1 MAESQFTR
9 PTLPALINRQRT
21 DLLSRLGLD
30 GELRRDDA
38 EVYARVQAEGLNGL
52 YSHLDWLALQ
62 YLPDLAGQ
70 AGVERWAKMLGEW
83 YTEAT
88 AAGGSIPVLGSV
100 GASIPLTAR
109 WQNAAGVLYQPVAE
123 VLLSS
128 SPQDVAILC
137 EATGVAGNL
146 VAGELL
152 TLISPLAGVQ
162 SQATVPLA
170 GISGGDAADG
180 VEELRAKV
188 LRRLSTPP
196 QGGSKSDY
204 VTWALAA
211 HPSVTRAWVYP
222 LEQGSNTVVVRVVCD
237 GLASPIP
244 TPAVLAAV
252 QAYIEARAPVTV
264 AVYVVAPVAVAVN
277 FSIDLTPDT
286 PAIRAAVQAALADL
300 LRREAT
306 PGGTLLRTHI
316 AEAISI
322 SAGETN
328 HVLSVPAAD
337 VVMSAGQFAVMGAIT
352 WL

>member
-1 MAESQFTR
+1 MAESQFSR
-9 PTLPALINRQRT
+9 PTLPALINRLRT
-21 DLLSRLGLD
+21 DLLSRLD
-30 GELRRDDA
+30 QDDELRRADA

-52 YSHLDWLALQ
+52 YGYLDWQAQQ

-70 AGVERWAKMLGEW
+70 EGVERWSTMLGEW
-83 YTEAT
+83 YSAAT
-88 AAGGSIPVLGSV
+88 AASGSIPVVGTV

-109 WQNAAGVLYQPVAE
+109 WQNASGVLYKPVAA

-128 SPQDVAILC
+128 SPQNIDIVC

-146 VAGELL
+146 ASGQVL

-162 SQATVPLA
+162 SQATVPVA
-170 GISGGDAADG
+170 GITGGDAADG

-196 QGGSKSDY
+196 QGGSKDDY

-237 GLASPIP
+237 GLASPVP
-244 TPAVLAAV
+244 TAGVLAAV
-252 QAYIEARAPVTV
+252 QAYIDARSPVTA
-264 AVYVVAPVAVAVN
+264 AVYVLAPVAVAVN
-277 FSIDLTPDT
+277 FTIDLTPDT
-286 PAIRAAVQAALADL
+286 TDIRSKVAASLADL
-300 LRREAT
+300 LRREAS

-316 AEAISI
+316 AEAISL
-322 SAGETN
+322 STGETN
-328 HVLSVPAAD
+328 HVLSVPTAD
-337 VVMSAGQFAVMGAIT
+337 VVMTTGQFAVMGAIT